1 MVNTLLKI
9 YSLIIFQHQCR
20 HESKYSSEEITDN
33 MMCAGYKD
41 AHIDAC
47 QGDSGGPL
55 IKKEKNFKML
65 IGVTKTFHFTV
76 FVKCFIYIGIVSWGI
91 ECAKPGYPGV
101 YTRVD
106 R

>member
-1 MVNTLLKI
+1 
-9 YSLIIFQHQCR
+9 
-20 HESKYSSEEITDN
+20 
-33 MMCAGYKD
+33 MMCAGFKD

-65 IGVTKTFHFTV
+65 IGDQDISFYKLCQRLFL
-76 FVKCFIYIGIVSWGI
+76 GIVSWGI